1 MLYVIDRMKNIVFYD
16 LDDYFQNNIRSNNG
30 NILNMSMELKIPES
44 DPIDHIPML
53 PLEDEEHHFK
63 NISFFSDYSKE

>member
-30 NILNMSMELKIPES
+30 NILNMSMGLNIPEF
-44 DPIDHIPML
+44 DPIGHIPIL
-53 PLEDEEHHFK
+53 PLEDDEHHFK
-63 NISFFSDYSKE
+63 NIRFFLDYLKE